1 MNQLQNTKHNLFRRK
16 NRIRKV
22 VSGTSSRPRLTVYI
36 SNLNVNAQL
45 IDDEKATTI
54 ASVTTIGAKLTNSNL
69 TQKAQWVGGEIAKIA
84 KTKKIK
90 QVVFDRNGRL
100 YHGRVKALADK
111 AREGGLEF

>member
-1 MNQLQNTKHNLFRRK
+1 MNQLQSTNHNLLRRK

-22 VSGTSSRPRLTVYI
+22 VSGSSSRPRLTVYI

-45 IDDEKATTI
+45 IDDEKAITI
-54 ASVTTIGAKLTNSNL
+54 ASVTTIGAKLTNYNL
-69 TQKAQWVGGEIAKIA
+69 TQKAQWVGGEIANIA

-100 YHGRVKALADK
+100 YHGRVRALADK